1 MTKTK
6 IIATVGPSSS
16 TPGVIRRMMLA
27 GLDVVRLNFSH
38 GTPEERVG
46 RIRIVR
52 ALNERYG
59 RHLRILGDLEGPR
72 IRIGALKDH
81 QPLELKKGG
90 IFWLSQKE
98 AVGSAGI
105 APFDYK
111 GSLRA
116 IKKGQPIYI
125 DDGNIFLKT
134 LAVSG
139 KTIKA
144 EIVIGGLLK
153 EHKGINMP
161 GAVFSFERLTQ
172 KDKGDIDFA
181 ARAKMDYIAQSFVR
195 SAQDV
200 RAVKKR
206 IRGLW
211 PACLVVAKIESREGI
226 NNIDAIINESDGIM
240 VARGDM
246 GVCVPI
252 YEVPM
257 IQKQIIRKCNLKKKF
272 VITATQMLEHMVD
285 NRIPTRAEV
294 TDVANAVLD
303 GTDFAML
310 SAETASGRYPVE
322 AVDMMNK
329 IIKFTEQSRRT
340 LS

>member
-6 IIATVGPSSS
+6 IIATLGPSSS

-38 GTPEERVG
+38 GTPDERVD

-72 IRIGALKDH
+72 IRIGALRGH

-90 IFWLSQKE
+90 VFWLSQKE
-98 AVGSAGI
+98 AVGASGI

-125 DDGNIFLKT
+125 DDGNIHLST

-139 KTIKA
+139 KTIKT
-144 EIVIGGLLK
+144 EVVVGGLLK
-153 EHKGINMP
+153 EHKGINIP
-161 GAVFSFERLTQ
+161 GAVLSFERVTE
-172 KDKGDIDFA
+172 KDRQDIDFA
-181 ARAKMDYIAQSFVR
+181 AREKMDYIAQSFVR
-195 SAQDV
+195 SARDV
-200 RAVKKR
+200 RDVKKR
-206 IRGLW
+206 IKALW
-211 PACLVVAKIESREGI
+211 PACRVVAKIESREGI
-226 NNIDAIINESDGIM
+226 NNIDAIIEESDGIM

-252 YEVPM
+252 YEVPV

-272 VITATQMLEHMVD
+272 VITATQMLEHMVESL
-285 NRIPTRAEV
+285 IPTRAEV

-329 IIKFTEQSRRT
+329 IIKFTEQAPIF
-340 LS
+340 